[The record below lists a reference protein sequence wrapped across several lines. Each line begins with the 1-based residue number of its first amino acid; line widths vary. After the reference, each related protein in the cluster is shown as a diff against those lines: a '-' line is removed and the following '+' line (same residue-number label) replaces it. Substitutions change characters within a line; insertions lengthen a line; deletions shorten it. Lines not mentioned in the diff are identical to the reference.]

1 MAQERMR
8 DIIIQLKAIKESKN
22 LTIQNILDTL
32 DRENQHLAKSTVIK
46 VFSEGGED
54 LTYQYDTI
62 RTLADVMFRVYSTD
76 EQDNPEIKGLK
87 STIQLQNIM
96 IDQLKEQ
103 LETERRNAEETAS
116 SCYRRIEFLRDRVE
130 KQDVRIEQKDRLIT
144 IMLMQKYVPNFDIG
158 NGMQK
163 YFEDTLAE
171 VSEYL
176 GTSNPTEAQESS
188 APKSTT

>member
-8 DIIIQLKAIKESKN
+8 DIIVQLKAIKESQN

-46 VFSEGGED
+46 VFSDSGED

-158 NGMQK
+158 NGMQR
-163 YFEDTLAE
+163 YLQDTLDE
-171 VSEYL
+171 VKEYL
-176 GTSNPTEAQESS
+176 GVDDKA
-188 APKSTT
+188 